1 MSGPLQRLIS
11 RRRRAQTH
19 ERRRRHRELR
29 PRAEAVAGT
38 SPGEFFKRRS
48 AGGSTARFF
57 TRRPL
62 DDARRHARFTHA
74 GFWQEALA
82 NLQNTI
88 DEKVEE
94 SGLPDNLAALRDRAL
109 NTVDAARV
117 TCRREIEAFQREQEE
132 HFSRLDA
139 EAAAAA
145 DAADA
150 AAAQRAAA
158 AARAA
163 LDAMDA
169 LAAEPP
175 SPLIDE
181 PAPPPPPEP
190 EPLHSPPTERAS
202 RASRRSTRSPTRSR
216 SRGRR
221 PRLRLGGCGAL
232 RRGLVR
238 RFRRRGRRGGPAT
251 TMRSCPPKCVVCFS
265 RMSPPSRAIRRAA
278 VPRRHTARR
287 WRRHRRNNNQQHAA
301 AAATPVL

>member
-1 MSGPLQRLIS
+1 MD
-11 RRRRAQTH
+11 H
-19 ERRRRHRELR
+19 
-29 PRAEAVAGT
+29 
-38 SPGEFFKRRS
+38 RS

-57 TRRPL
+57 TSRSPL
-62 DDARRHARFTHA
+62 DDRQIFHVTAAVHAPASA

-145 DAADA
+145 ADAADA

-190 EPLHSPPTERAS
+190 LHSPPTERLLARLAALNPLADAQPPPRAPSEGSDLVVVAHSDAGSSVVLVDAADAEDDS
-202 RASRRSTRSPTRSR
+202 RTRP
-216 SRGRR
+216 
-221 PRLRLGGCGAL
+221 
-232 RRGLVR
+232 
-238 RFRRRGRRGGPAT
+238 
-251 TMRSCPPKCVVCFS
+251 
-265 RMSPPSRAIRRAA
+265 
-278 VPRRHTARR
+278 
-287 WRRHRRNNNQQHAA
+287 
-301 AAATPVL
+301 

>member
-11 RRRRAQTH
+11 RRRRA
-19 ERRRRHRELR
+19 RRRSPTTP
-29 PRAEAVAGT
+29 PRVEAARGGCGRNEPRGIFQTPIGRRVDRQIFHFTAE
-38 SPGEFFKRRS
+38 
-48 AGGSTARFF
+48 
-57 TRRPL
+57 TR
-62 DDARRHARFTHA
+62 A

-117 TCRREIEAFQREQEE
+117 TCRREIEAFKREQEE

-145 DAADA
+145 ADAADA
-150 AAAQRAAA
+150 AAAQRAAE

-163 LDAMDA
+163 LDAMEA
-169 LAAEPP
+169 MVEEPP

-190 EPLHSPPTERAS
+190 LHSPPTERLLARLAALNPLADAPELPRAPSEGSDLVVVAHSDAGSSVVLVDAADAEDES
-202 RASRRSTRSPTRSR
+202 RTRP
-216 SRGRR
+216 
-221 PRLRLGGCGAL
+221 
-232 RRGLVR
+232 
-238 RFRRRGRRGGPAT
+238 
-251 TMRSCPPKCVVCFS
+251 
-265 RMSPPSRAIRRAA
+265 
-278 VPRRHTARR
+278 
-287 WRRHRRNNNQQHAA
+287 
-301 AAATPVL
+301 

>member
-1 MSGPLQRLIS
+1 MP
-11 RRRRAQTH
+11 
-19 ERRRRHRELR
+19 
-29 PRAEAVAGT
+29 
-38 SPGEFFKRRS
+38 
-48 AGGSTARFF
+48 
-57 TRRPL
+57 
-62 DDARRHARFTHA
+62 A

-145 DAADA
+145 ADAADA

-175 SPLIDE
+175 SPLLDE

-190 EPLHSPPTERAS
+190 EPLHSPPTERLLARLAALNPLADAQPLP
-202 RASRRSTRSPTRSR
+202 RAPSEGSDLVVVAHSDAGSSVVLVDAADAEDPP
-216 SRGRR
+216 R
-221 PRLRLGGCGAL
+221 P
-232 RRGLVR
+232 
-238 RFRRRGRRGGPAT
+238 
-251 TMRSCPPKCVVCFS
+251 
-265 RMSPPSRAIRRAA
+265 
-278 VPRRHTARR
+278 
-287 WRRHRRNNNQQHAA
+287 
-301 AAATPVL
+301 

>member
-1 MSGPLQRLIS
+1 MVHFSVSFHGAGALNGV
-11 RRRRAQTH
+11 A
-19 ERRRRHRELR
+19 RRRHRELR
-29 PRAEAVAGT
+29 PRADAAAGT

-48 AGGSTARFF
+48 AGGSSARFF
-57 TRRPL
+57 TL
-62 DDARRHARFTHA
+62 DCNARLWTVTRANHA

-117 TCRREIEAFQREQEE
+117 TCRREIEAVQREQEE

-139 EAAAAA
+139 EAAAAAA

-175 SPLIDE
+175 SPLLDE

-190 EPLHSPPTERAS
+190 EPLHSPPTERLLARLAALNPLADAQPLP
-202 RASRRSTRSPTRSR
+202 RAPSEGSDLVVVAHSDAGSSVVLVDAADAEDPP
-216 SRGRR
+216 R
-221 PRLRLGGCGAL
+221 P
-232 RRGLVR
+232 
-238 RFRRRGRRGGPAT
+238 
-251 TMRSCPPKCVVCFS
+251 
-265 RMSPPSRAIRRAA
+265 
-278 VPRRHTARR
+278 
-287 WRRHRRNNNQQHAA
+287 
-301 AAATPVL
+301 

>member
-1 MSGPLQRLIS
+1 MATP
-11 RRRRAQTH
+11 
-19 ERRRRHRELR
+19 
-29 PRAEAVAGT
+29 
-38 SPGEFFKRRS
+38 
-48 AGGSTARFF
+48 
-57 TRRPL
+57 
-62 DDARRHARFTHA
+62 HA

-145 DAADA
+145 ADAADA

-158 AARAA
+158 AARHA
-163 LDAMDA
+163 LDAMAA
-169 LAAEPP
+169 LVEEPP

-190 EPLHSPPTERAS
+190 LHSPPTERLLARLAALNPLADAQPLPRAPSEGSDLVVVAHSDAGSSVVLVDAADAEDES
-202 RASRRSTRSPTRSR
+202 RTRP
-216 SRGRR
+216 
-221 PRLRLGGCGAL
+221 
-232 RRGLVR
+232 
-238 RFRRRGRRGGPAT
+238 
-251 TMRSCPPKCVVCFS
+251 
-265 RMSPPSRAIRRAA
+265 
-278 VPRRHTARR
+278 
-287 WRRHRRNNNQQHAA
+287 
-301 AAATPVL
+301 

>member
-11 RRRRAQTH
+11 RRRRAKRLSPTTPPRVEAARGGCGRNEPWGIFQTPIG
-19 ERRRRHRELR
+19 RRVDCEIFH
-29 PRAEAVAGT
+29 
-38 SPGEFFKRRS
+38 F
-48 AGGSTARFF
+48 TA
-57 TRRPL
+57 TP
-62 DDARRHARFTHA
+62 HA

-132 HFSRLDA
+132 HFSKLDA
-139 EAAAAA
+139 EAAAAAA

-175 SPLIDE
+175 SPLLDE
-181 PAPPPPPEP
+181 PAAPPPPP
-190 EPLHSPPTERAS
+190 EPLHSPPTERLLARLAALNPLADAQPLPRAPSEGSDLVVVAHSDAGSSVVLVDAADAEDES
-202 RASRRSTRSPTRSR
+202 RTRP
-216 SRGRR
+216 
-221 PRLRLGGCGAL
+221 
-232 RRGLVR
+232 
-238 RFRRRGRRGGPAT
+238 
-251 TMRSCPPKCVVCFS
+251 
-265 RMSPPSRAIRRAA
+265 
-278 VPRRHTARR
+278 
-287 WRRHRRNNNQQHAA
+287 
-301 AAATPVL
+301 

>member
-1 MSGPLQRLIS
+1 MVHFQRLIS
-11 RRRRAQTH
+11 RRRRA
-19 ERRRRHRELR
+19 RRRSPTTP
-29 PRAEAVAGT
+29 PRVDAARGGCGRNEPSGIFQT
-38 SPGEFFKRRS
+38 PIGRRVDRQIFHL
-48 AGGSTARFF
+48 TA
-57 TRRPL
+57 TP
-62 DDARRHARFTHA
+62 HA

-145 DAADA
+145 ADAADA

-158 AARAA
+158 AARHA
-163 LDAMDA
+163 LDAMAA
-169 LAAEPP
+169 LVEEPP

-190 EPLHSPPTERAS
+190 LHSPPTERLLARLAALNPLADAQPLPRAPSEGSDLVVVAHSDAGSSVVLVDAADAEDDS
-202 RASRRSTRSPTRSR
+202 RTRP
-216 SRGRR
+216 
-221 PRLRLGGCGAL
+221 
-232 RRGLVR
+232 
-238 RFRRRGRRGGPAT
+238 
-251 TMRSCPPKCVVCFS
+251 
-265 RMSPPSRAIRRAA
+265 
-278 VPRRHTARR
+278 
-287 WRRHRRNNNQQHAA
+287 
-301 AAATPVL
+301 

>member
-1 MSGPLQRLIS
+1 MVHFSVSFHGAGALNGV
-11 RRRRAQTH
+11 A
-19 ERRRRHRELR
+19 RRRHRELR
-29 PRAEAVAGT
+29 PRADAAAGT

-57 TRRPL
+57 TTRLPL
-62 DDARRHARFTHA
+62 VDRQIFHVTAAVHAPVPA

-145 DAADA
+145 ADAADA

-158 AARAA
+158 AARHA
-163 LDAMDA
+163 LDAMAA
-169 LAAEPP
+169 LVEEPP

-190 EPLHSPPTERAS
+190 LHSPPTERLLARLAALNPLADAQPLPRAPSEGSDLVVVAHSDAGSSVVLVDAADAEDDS
-202 RASRRSTRSPTRSR
+202 RTRP
-216 SRGRR
+216 
-221 PRLRLGGCGAL
+221 
-232 RRGLVR
+232 
-238 RFRRRGRRGGPAT
+238 
-251 TMRSCPPKCVVCFS
+251 
-265 RMSPPSRAIRRAA
+265 
-278 VPRRHTARR
+278 
-287 WRRHRRNNNQQHAA
+287 
-301 AAATPVL
+301 